1 MSYQS
6 SPFGG
11 VGNEEKDQAGGS
23 AASTNAHYGLRD
35 TQDSA
40 VISGGVIEGGGAARD
55 YVLYFDGDELGSADY
70 DTGLTIPAGSVI
82 VGAVLEI
89 VEAVTMGNA
98 DNDIEFGTNGSVAT
112 NGVQFD
118 NTTGAVG
125 TYAPASY
132 NGTFAQGAVLAA
144 DTDVSVL
151 VSGTTAGGTGGK
163 GKLVVTVRKV

>member
-1 MSYQS
+1 MSYENS
-6 SPFGG
+6 AGLG
-11 VGNEEKDQAGGS
+11 VNNQ
-23 AASTNAHYGLRD
+23 YGVRD

-89 VEAVTMGNA
+89 TDAITMGNA
-98 DNDIEFGTNGSVAT
+98 DNDIEFGTDGSVAT
-112 NGVQFD
+112 NGVEFN
-118 NTTGAVG
+118 NTTGAAG
-125 TYAPASY
+125 TYAVSTY
-132 NGTFAQGAVLAA
+132 NGTWAQDAVLAN
-144 DTDVSVL
+144 DTAVSVL